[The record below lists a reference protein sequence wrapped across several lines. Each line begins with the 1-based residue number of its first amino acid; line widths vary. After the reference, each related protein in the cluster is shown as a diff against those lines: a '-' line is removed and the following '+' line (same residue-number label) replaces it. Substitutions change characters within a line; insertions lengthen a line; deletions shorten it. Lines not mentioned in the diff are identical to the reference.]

1 MFHKTGDVYGNVYNP
16 YIASPEVALLSVEMG
31 QSSPL
36 LRFLTA
42 WGSCSVYFYFYLVS
56 EALRREP

>member
-16 YIASPEVALLSVEMG
+16 YIASPEVALLSVEIG

-36 LRFLTA
+36 LWFLTA
-42 WGSCSVYFYFYLVS
+42 WGFSSVGFYFYLAF
-56 EALRREP
+56 EAARHEP

>member
-1 MFHKTGDVYGNVYNP
+1 MFHKTGDVCGNVYNP
-16 YIASPEVALLSVEMG
+16 YIASPEVALLSVEVG

-42 WGSCSVYFYFYLVS
+42 WGSCSVYFYFYLVFG
-56 EALRREP
+56 AARHGP